1 MVLQVFLSNY
11 PVGEQYPCIREKQ
24 LNVLVR
30 CTIDLAVSAPAEHGM
45 AWHLTKCCV
54 SSLPVTRGRWQKS
67 QSGGVMLCKGVG
79 HPLPDSEVYCFP
91 REGGIFAKNTN
102 PTVMLT
108 FGSGNFQPEF
118 SVALPFRRDLLQLL
132 IVMLFYHYSAET
144 KIPFEVW
151 SGPEYMHAYMKQGLL
166 PVQFHWGSS
175 PRNQKNAF

>member
-1 MVLQVFLSNY
+1 MAPDKMLRLIFASDQ
-11 PVGEQYPCIREKQ
+11 REVAK
-24 LNVLVR
+24 V
-30 CTIDLAVSAPAEHGM
+30 
-45 AWHLTKCCV
+45 TK
-54 SSLPVTRGRWQKS
+54 R
-67 QSGGVMLCKGVG
+67 GGVMLRKGAR
-79 HPLPDSEVYCFP
+79 HPSPDSEAYCFP

-166 PVQFHWGSS
+166 PVKFIGAL
-175 PRNQKNAF
+175 P

>member
-1 MVLQVFLSNY
+1 MAPDKMLRLIFASDQ
-11 PVGEQYPCIREKQ
+11 REVAK
-24 LNVLVR
+24 V
-30 CTIDLAVSAPAEHGM
+30 
-45 AWHLTKCCV
+45 TK
-54 SSLPVTRGRWQKS
+54 R
-67 QSGGVMLCKGVG
+67 GGVMLRKGAR
-79 HPLPDSEVYCFP
+79 HPSPDSEVYCFP

-166 PVQFHWGSS
+166 PVKFIGAL
-175 PRNQKNAF
+175 P